1 MDRQALGPREIDS
14 AERGDEMTPMQF
26 FEGSKTEPERLEEE
40 RNLAE
45 HRLAD
50 LALAGS
56 PA

>member
-1 MDRQALGPREIDS
+1 
-14 AERGDEMTPMQF
+14 MTPMQF